1 MKRRNTLYV
10 LIAVLAIAI
19 SGSIGGT
26 LAWLIDSTDEVVNTF
41 TVGNIDITLTETG
54 ANQNDDIWEK
64 SYKMVPGDVIEKDPV
79 VTVLKNSE
87 KCYVFLQITE
97 SSNLAQYISYM
108 VLEDNNAEDGFNG
121 WVSYDATGY
130 ENIYYRIVEVA
141 STDTSFNIIGYQDEE
156 KVTEQTTD
164 DDAVVEN
171 KVLVKGSVTKTDMDN
186 LEKEGATL
194 PTLSFKAAAVQFEN
208 RTLPQA
214 WDLVKSNFQTTQE
227 TN

>member
-41 TVGNIDITLTETG
+41 TVGNIDITLKETG
-54 ANQNDDIWEK
+54 ASQNDDIWEK
-64 SYKMVPGDVIEKDPV
+64 SYKMVPGNVIEKDPV

-87 KCYVFLQITE
+87 KCYVFLQIIE

-130 ENIYYRIVEVA
+130 ENIYYRIVETA
-141 STDTSFNIIGYQDEE
+141 STDTSFKIIGYQDKE
-156 KVTEQTTD
+156 KVTENKAD
-164 DDAVVEN
+164 DDTVVEN
-171 KVLVKGSVTKTDMDN
+171 KVLVKGSVSKTDMDN
-186 LEKEGATL
+186 LKKEGATL
-194 PTLSFKAAAVQFEN
+194 PTLSFKAAAVQYEN
-208 RTLPQA
+208 RTLSQA